1 MSPSRPG
8 WGPQLM
14 PLICFPVAD
23 GAPTASSRK
32 AEAWKSAPAW
42 ESAPAKTTLPSSTF
56 SAYKQMSLAEGRTR
70 DECVF

>member
-1 MSPSRPG
+1 MSPSRPR

-32 AEAWKSAPAW
+32 ASAW
-42 ESAPAKTTLPSSTF
+42 ESAPAKTTLHSSTF
-56 SAYKQMSLAEGRTR
+56 SVYKQMSLAEGRTR